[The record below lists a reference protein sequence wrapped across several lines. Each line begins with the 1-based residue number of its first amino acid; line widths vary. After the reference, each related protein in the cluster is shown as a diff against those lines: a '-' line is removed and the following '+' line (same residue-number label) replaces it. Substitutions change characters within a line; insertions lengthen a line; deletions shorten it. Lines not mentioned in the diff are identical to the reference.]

1 MRVVAALG
9 GNALVPRGERPT
21 SDVQVANVEIAAAA
35 LVPLATAHELVVTH
49 GNGPQIGLL
58 AMQSAAIEGI
68 ETYPLDI
75 LNAETDGMIG
85 YLIERELR
93 ERLTS
98 KEVATLLTMVVV
110 DPDDPAFADPTKP
123 IGAVYPT
130 ERADELR
137 RLHGWALAPDGGGVR
152 RVVAS
157 PHPLEIPQLPAIRLL
172 LEAGVIV
179 ICGGGGGIPVVLN
192 EFGWSGIEAV
202 VDKDRMSAKMAAE
215 LGADALLLL
224 TDAPAV
230 ISGFGTEE
238 AQEIRHATPDDF
250 DLSDF
255 DRGSMGPKVEA
266 ACWFVRETGGIAG
279 IGHLADAEDILE
291 GRAGTLIRVGTGAA

>member
-21 SDVQVANVEIAAAA
+21 SDVQVTNVEIAAAA
-35 LVPLATAHELVVTH
+35 LVPLALAHDLVVTH

-58 AMQSAAIEGI
+58 ALHSAAIEGMDV
-68 ETYPLDI
+68 YPLDI

-93 ERLTS
+93 ERLPS

-110 DPDDPAFADPTKP
+110 DPDDPAFSHPTKP
-123 IGAVYPT
+123 IGAVYPA
-130 ERADELR
+130 EMEGELR
-137 RLHGWALAPDGGGVR
+137 RLHGWTMAPDGGGIR

-157 PHPLEIPQLPAIRLL
+157 PAPQEIPQLPAIRLL
-172 LEAGVIV
+172 LEAGVV
-179 ICGGGGGIPVVLN
+179 VVCGGGGGIPVVLN
-192 EFGWSGIEAV
+192 HLGWSGIEAV
-202 VDKDRMSAKMAAE
+202 VDKDRMSAMMAAE

-230 ISGFGTEE
+230 MRGFGTASATEVRE
-238 AQEIRHATPDDF
+238 ASPDDF
-250 DLSDF
+250 DPQDF
-255 DRGSMGPKVEA
+255 DPGSMGPKLEA
-266 ACWFVRETGGIAG
+266 ACWFARETGGVSG
-279 IGHLADAEDILE
+279 IGRLADAQAILE
-291 GRAGTLIRVGTGAA
+291 GRAGTRIRS